1 MRKLLLTAAVVVAAV
16 SGAAAEDDV
25 YPYRESGPERDLFI
39 QSSIKTCVNHNM
51 WKNMGSESEV
61 KAFCECKA
69 LNLAEKR
76 EDTRRSPQQDQ
87 TGPGRL
93 REALQQAAKGP
104 RSIKVSPSARGHLRV
119 ASLLREQDKRLC
131 GPVAPSIAPINPPT
145 IPPLGTT
152 SCRQAQTCDQFG
164 NCRWQQVCR

>member
-69 LNLAEKR
+69 LNLAENWTQ
-76 EDTRRSPQQDQ
+76 EDELNWWRASASKEKIPVDLHNKIKQGQVAWVKHFSKLPRVPARS
-87 TGPGRL
+87 
-93 REALQQAAKGP
+93 K
-104 RSIKVSPSARGHLRV
+104 
-119 ASLLREQDKRLC
+119 
-131 GPVAPSIAPINPPT
+131 
-145 IPPLGTT
+145 
-152 SCRQAQTCDQFG
+152 
-164 NCRWQQVCR
+164 